1 MLCNHL
7 KLYLNE
13 TILKQYT
20 SKEEATCI
28 SSPVLAKQLAGGLR
42 SCWHCDLGVG
52 GGHYQG
58 PLPTGS
64 GRESRIS
71 VTKGNPLLVCR
82 G

>member
-1 MLCNHL
+1 MLWLHSGL
-7 KLYLNE
+7 TLLYRDG
-13 TILKQYT
+13 
-20 SKEEATCI
+20 
-28 SSPVLAKQLAGGLR
+28 GGLR
-42 SCWHCDLGVG
+42 SCWHRDLGVG

-64 GRESRIS
+64 RRESRIS